1 MLENRVKNA
10 FIEGIKKDWS
20 NSILQL
26 RKIKEIA
33 THTFTPAS
41 EIIAVYETL
50 DPEERDD
57 IITSNLVYFHD
68 EVTETFTQKAPVFV
82 LEAALRQDLETA
94 KKTRN
99 VSSAKL
105 QEAFLPYGHKLP
117 ETVSIKLIGQD
128 VQRIITSE
136 GDIFYYRRI
145 ENKIFFKYD
154 TYGSLLFKFHDPD
167 FYEAIVLA
175 VAPKYRQL
183 VRNTFSDII
192 IKILSLQEENI
203 TQLIDTL
210 LVQHSADID
219 AIVEGLK
226 QKKALRLDGMKQ
238 QMFGSLHTKIE
249 QTYPHSEQEIAKVY
263 DTYLTEE
270 ERDFTVEHNWLLLQ
284 QEVNNL
290 VTTFDLK
297 SLESFFVFI
306 HDPELFLGLLL
317 SFDDKYRG
325 ILTGILKKIY
335 CILFPP
341 FYLDKDGNRIEMFT
355 FSQKIYDD
363 YIEWIENNKKA
374 ITDIE

>member
-1 MLENRVKNA
+1 MLENQVKNA

-20 NSILQL
+20 NSLLQL

-105 QEAFLPYGHKLP
+105 QEAFKQYGHTLP

-175 VAPKYRQL
+175 VTPKYRQL
-183 VRNTFSDII
+183 VRNTFCGII

-317 SFDDKYRG
+317 AFDDKYRG

-341 FYLDKDGNRIEMFT
+341 FYLDKDGNKVEMFT

>member
-1 MLENRVKNA
+1 MLENQVKNA

-33 THTFTPAS
+33 SHTFTPAS
-41 EIIAVYETL
+41 EIIEVYKTL
-50 DPEERDD
+50 NQEERDD
-57 IITSNLVYFHD
+57 IITSNLIFFHD
-68 EVTETFTQKAPVFV
+68 VVTETFTQKAPVFV
-82 LEAALRQDLETA
+82 LEATLRQDLETA
-94 KKTRN
+94 KKTRK
-99 VSSAKL
+99 VSSVKL
-105 QEAFLPYGHKLP
+105 QEAFLQYGHKLP
-117 ETVSIKLIGQD
+117 ETISIKPIEQD

-136 GDIFYYRRI
+136 GDIYYYRRI

-175 VAPKYRQL
+175 VTPKYQQL
-183 VRNTFSDII
+183 VRNTFSDVIT
-192 IKILSLQEENI
+192 KVLSLREQNI
-203 TQLIDTL
+203 TRLIDTL
-210 LVQHSADID
+210 LEQHSADID
-219 AIVEGLK
+219 MVVEQLK
-226 QKKALRLDGMKQ
+226 EKKVLHLDGMKQ
-238 QMFGSLHTKIE
+238 QMFGGLHERIE
-249 QTYPHSEQEIAKVY
+249 QTYSHSEQEIAKVY
-263 DTYLTEE
+263 NTYLTTE

-284 QEVNNL
+284 QEVNKL

-317 SFDDKYRG
+317 AFDDKYRG

-341 FYLDKDGNRIEMFT
+341 FYLDKDGKKIEMFT
-355 FSQKIYDD
+355 FSQKIYED
-363 YIEWIENNKKA
+363 YLKWIEENKA
-374 ITDIE
+374 N

>member
-1 MLENRVKNA
+1 MLENQVKTA
-10 FIEGIKKDWS
+10 FITGIKKDWS
-20 NSILQL
+20 NSLLQL
-26 RKIKEIA
+26 CKIKEIA

-41 EIIAVYETL
+41 EIITVYGTL
-50 DPEERDD
+50 DQEERDD
-57 IITSNLVYFHD
+57 IITSNLVFFHD

-94 KKTRN
+94 KRTRK
-99 VSSAKL
+99 VSSVKL
-105 QEAFLPYGHKLP
+105 QEAFSQYGHKLP
-117 ETVSIKLIGQD
+117 ETVSIKSIEQD

-154 TYGSLLFKFHDPD
+154 SYGSLLFKFHDPD

-175 VAPKYRQL
+175 VTPKYRQL

-192 IKILSLQEENI
+192 TKIISLQEQDINR
-203 TQLIDTL
+203 LIDTL
-210 LVQHSADID
+210 LTEHSAEID
-219 AIVEGLK
+219 TIIESLK

-249 QTYPHSEQEIAKVY
+249 QMYSHSEQEIAKVY
-263 DTYLTEE
+263 NTYLTEE

-284 QEVNNL
+284 QEASEL

-317 SFDDKYRG
+317 AFDDKYRG

-335 CILFPP
+335 CLLFPP
-341 FYLDKDGNRIEMFT
+341 FYLDKDGNKIEMFV
-355 FSQKIYDD
+355 FSQKIYED
-363 YIEWIENNKKA
+363 YLKWVEENKPNK
-374 ITDIE
+374 